1 MRLIS
6 SSICSIALKLS
17 WYLSLE
23 NIFKRSL
30 VGGNHITT
38 VLILT
43 ISQWEQS
50 VCSVIVCEGSRLLPI
65 GAIFVHIEY
74 NFFET
79 KQ

>member
-1 MRLIS
+1 M
-6 SSICSIALKLS
+6 
-17 WYLSLE
+17 
-23 NIFKRSL
+23 
-30 VGGNHITT
+30 GGNHITT